1 MKIFE
6 YKLDKHTAEALG
18 STLDA
23 ALYWQLEFSADFEY
37 EGEYIGCMEIMQY
50 INRTREK
57 VFKIL
62 TGEEDKLTIN
72 DEEGIVCLK
81 EVLDFIKDW
90 DDNSIEDPIDLGE
103 TLNGVLYHA
112 DEVQKTGVKA
122 LYKAVLKHIADNYVN
137 EEIFEFDTEA
147 TFKDYYNII

>member
-37 EGEYIGCMEIMQY
+37 ESEYIGCMEIMQY
-50 INRTREK
+50 INRTREN

-62 TGEEDKLTIN
+62 TGEEDKLTIV
-72 DEEGIVCLK
+72 DEEGIVSIK
-81 EVLDFIKDW
+81 EALHFIEDW
-90 DDNSIEDPIDLGE
+90 DDNSIEDPVDLGE

-112 DEVQKTGVKA
+112 DEIQKAGVKA
-122 LYKAVLKHIADNYVN
+122 LYKAVLKHIADNYVD
-137 EEIFEFDTEA
+137 EKIFEFDTET
-147 TFKDYYNII
+147 TFKNYYNVM